1 MATDE
6 LVLKITAKDQA
17 SAEARDLAKEVR
29 DLAKAIKQADAAG
42 DTDMG
47 LELRRQYDI
56 AGKASAEA
64 QVKVKKL
71 AAEVKAL
78 ERTTVGS
85 TKRVQSAWSRMK
97 GVVDSPLFTAATL
110 AGIAY
115 FGKRA
120 VEAFASAERSQ
131 LQLQLAMQKFP
142 AINNVTAESF
152 AALNTELMNT
162 TGADDDLLAA
172 AEGLL
177 ARFKLTGTEIQALI
191 PLVNDYAI
199 ATGRNIPDAA
209 TAVGRALMGNA
220 RAMKELG
227 VDFKVT
233 GDRSADLERLMGALE
248 RKVGGVGE
256 AFGQTTAGQLAIAQQ
271 NFENLQEELGAA
283 LVPALEGLVSVVRPI
298 AEWFAGLSDQSKK
311 FAVGLGFVSAAL
323 LVLTPRLLAMRA
335 ALAQIQMASAG
346 GTAGVVGFGKG
357 AGKAAVGIAAAASAL
372 IAMRAASS
380 EDGNV
385 FTLENAYAADA
396 YGQALRDVIQ
406 PGWAGTVGNAF
417 GGVVDAIVP
426 FNTELE
432 DAKTRIGEL
441 DAELTDWVSQG
452 RLDDAANKVAA
463 LTAQSEAWGATS
475 DDILNL
481 LPGYSAAIKANGDA
495 ASGAVPKY
503 DLLSA
508 SANRVKRSMS
518 GLSRA
523 LDGVNA
529 AIARKQALDDYRA
542 ALKTFMEDPSDETAA
557 AVSSAMTT
565 AADSMKN
572 PRKQAKFVAGA
583 VDDIKKAA
591 TEGDFN
597 LDNSLERSLTNAKT
611 AADSVTTAIN
621 SIPSSKSVA
630 INFQGNAAL
639 LVDRNGNGVP
649 DILEMATGGY
659 VGGTTGGPTSDTVPA
674 VLSRGEYVL
683 RAGAVQALGLDA
695 VNQLNKADRQTPS
708 FIAPTLTVT
717 TTDREPA
724 LVGAGAPVINIGEIK
739 ADSGIDVQAEVLWAM
754 RRADRI
760 RRERG

>member
-42 DTDMG
+42 DTNMG

-56 AGKASAEA
+56 AAKASAEA

-71 AAEVKAL
+71 GAEVKAL

-97 GVVDSPLFTAATL
+97 GVINSPLFTAATL
-110 AGIAY
+110 TGIAY

-131 LQLQLAMQKFP
+131 LQLQVAMQKFP
-142 AINNVTAESF
+142 AINDVTAASF

-248 RKVGGVGE
+248 RKVGGVGD
-256 AFGQTTAGQLAIAQQ
+256 AFGETTAGKLAIAQQ
-271 NFENLQEELGAA
+271 NFGNLQEEIGAA
-283 LVPALEGLVSVVRPI
+283 LVPALETLVSIVKPI
-298 AEWFAGLSDQSKK
+298 SETFAGMSDSSKK
-311 FAVGLGFVSAAL
+311 LAVGLGVIGAAAL
-323 LVLTPRLLAMRA
+323 VLIPRLMALRAQLAM
-335 ALAQIQMASAG
+335 IQMQTGAG
-346 GTAGVVGFGKG
+346 ATGMLGFGKG
-357 AGKAAVGIAAAASAL
+357 AGKAALGVAAVTAGMVALRSA
-372 IAMRAASS
+372 MN

-417 GGVVDAIVP
+417 GGVIDAVVP
-426 FNTELE
+426 FNTELD
-432 DAKTRIGEL
+432 DAKTRISELDGEL
-441 DAELTDWVSQG
+441 SDWVAQG
-452 RLDDAANKVAA
+452 RMDDASNKVAA
-463 LTAQSEAWGATS
+463 LTAESEAWGATS
-475 DDILNL
+475 DDILAL

-503 DLLSA
+503 DLLGA
-508 SANRVKRSMS
+508 SANRVKRSLS

-542 ALKTFMEDPSDETAA
+542 ALKAFMEDPSDETAA

-572 PRKQAKFVAGA
+572 PRKQAKFVKNA
-583 VDDIKKAA
+583 VDDIKTAA

-597 LDNSLERSLTNAKT
+597 LDNSLERSLENAKT

-621 SIPSSKSVA
+621 NIPNTKTVA

-649 DILEMATGGY
+649 DVLEMATGGY
-659 VGGTTGGPTSDTVPA
+659 VNGTTGGPTSDTVPA

-683 RAGAVQALGLDA
+683 RAGAVQALGIDA
-695 VNQLNKADRQTPS
+695 VHQLNKADRQTPS

-717 TTDREPA
+717 APDREPA

-739 ADSGIDVQAEVLWAM
+739 ADSGIDVQTEVMWAL

-760 RRERG
+760 KRERG

>member
-1 MATDE
+1 
-6 LVLKITAKDQA
+6 
-17 SAEARDLAKEVR
+17 
-29 DLAKAIKQADAAG
+29 
-42 DTDMG
+42 
-47 LELRRQYDI
+47 
-56 AGKASAEA
+56 
-64 QVKVKKL
+64 
-71 AAEVKAL
+71 
-78 ERTTVGS
+78 
-85 TKRVQSAWSRMK
+85 MK
-97 GVVDSPLFTAATL
+97 GALSSPIFTAATI

-120 VEAFASAERSQ
+120 VEAFAEAERGQ
-131 LQLQLAMQKFP
+131 LQLQVAMQKFP
-142 AINNVTAESF
+142 AINDVTAASF

-256 AFGQTTAGQLAIAQQ
+256 AFGETTAGKLAIAQQ
-271 NFENLQEELGAA
+271 NFGNLQEEIGAA
-283 LVPALEGLVSVVRPI
+283 LVPALETLVSIVRPI
-298 AEWFAGLSDQSKK
+298 SETFAGMSDSSKK
-311 FAVGLGFVSAAL
+311 FAVGLGVLSAAA
-323 LVLTPRLLAMRA
+323 LVLIPRLIALRAQLA
-335 ALAQIQMASAG
+335 LIQGSGAG
-346 GTAGVVGFGKG
+346 GGLLGIGKG
-357 AGKAAVGIAAAASAL
+357 GFKAAAGIAAIGAAMAYTSTTEDVWMEGAGHLKDYATDFERAGVAFAAVIDPSAL
-372 IAMRAASS
+372 QRATNFA
-380 EDGNV
+380 EGV
-385 FTLENAYAADA
+385 FDFFAPVKTSLTANKEAIVEFDKSLAD
-396 YGQALRDVIQ
+396 LVNS
-406 PGWAGTVGNAF
+406 GNAQEAARQF
-417 GGVVDAIVP
+417 QHQG
-426 FNTELE
+426 
-432 DAKTRIGEL
+432 KW
-441 DAELTDWVSQG
+441 AE
-452 RLDDAANKVAA
+452 RY
-463 LTAQSEAWGATS
+463 GATTE
-475 DDILNL
+475 DLIAL
-481 LPGYSAAIKANGDA
+481 LPGYAAALEATGASAQVA
-495 ASGAVPKY
+495 APKY
-503 DLLSA
+503 DLLGA

-542 ALKTFMEDPSDETAA
+542 ALKAFMEDPSDETAA

-572 PRKQAKFVAGA
+572 PRKQAKFVKNA
-583 VDDIKKAA
+583 VDDIKTAA

-597 LDNSLERSLTNAKT
+597 LDNSLERSLNNAKT

-708 FIAPTLTVT
+708 FIAPTLTVSAP
-717 TTDREPA
+717 DREPA